1 MTIFSLDMNF
11 YHLPIVK
18 TIHSFFRFFWNDKT
32 CKSFSYEGDL
42 DCCNVPN
49 GQGVLRYS
57 NGNARYVGHFVSG
70 IFHGKGTLY
79 EKNNNVSYQGDW
91 VAGKR
96 HGYGRM
102 NLPDNFS
109 YEGDWENDDYSG
121 YGILRY
127 KNLIFYAGFFSNGK
141 FHGRGNQYFI
151 CQCCNKHYIVYDGE
165 WCNGVRKGFGIC
177 FDLFTSEI
185 TGEPVH
191 YLSYTGEINNGKPH
205 GDGTLFYPK
214 RHEHDKLQINYKG
227 SFQKGIF
234 HGNGVLFNRQNRKE
248 YQGLFCKGL
257 KHGYGI
263 SFHENGTILY
273 SGLFFFGKSYG
284 DINKIIEFKQDN
296 FILSNL
302 EKNNVDGLKKIDV
315 RILEEFLKKKYHIPS
330 SECSNQNIIE
340 RLCTVYRQKK
350 CETITDVKY
359 DLFGNRIKI
368 PVMGSDDIIYDK
380 SSLDYLFL
388 KDNENKYV
396 NVPYTFLDGTWEPKF
411 PITSNGKTLSS
422 YKNI

>member
-1 MTIFSLDMNF
+1 S
-11 YHLPIVK
+11 
-18 TIHSFFRFFWNDKT
+18 
-32 CKSFSYEGDL
+32 
-42 DCCNVPN
+42 
-49 GQGVLRYS
+49 
-57 NGNARYVGHFVSG
+57 
-70 IFHGKGTLY
+70 
-79 EKNNNVSYQGDW
+79 
-91 VAGKR
+91 
-96 HGYGRM
+96 
-102 NLPDNFS
+102 
-109 YEGDWENDDYSG
+109 EN
-121 YGILRY
+121 
-127 KNLIFYAGFFSNGK
+127 
-141 FHGRGNQYFI
+141 
-151 CQCCNKHYIVYDGE
+151 
-165 WCNGVRKGFGIC
+165 
-177 FDLFTSEI
+177 
-185 TGEPVH
+185 
-191 YLSYTGEINNGKPH
+191 
-205 GDGTLFYPK
+205 
-214 RHEHDKLQINYKG
+214 DKLQINYKG

-330 SECSNQNIIE
+330 SECSNQNIVE

-359 DLFGNRIKI
+359 DLFGNRINI

-380 SSLDYLFL
+380 S
-388 KDNENKYV
+388 
-396 NVPYTFLDGTWEPKF
+396 
-411 PITSNGKTLSS
+411 
-422 YKNI
+422 